1 MRTIHHITGGLT
13 AALVFATAS
22 HAFAWGDVGHKIVC
36 EIAFQELN
44 PKTRREVGRLIHRDP
59 EFKVFAESCVWP
71 DHPQQ
76 RADEHFVNVP
86 RDFGAFTAQECPMA
100 PRCLFTGI
108 ESEMKVLRHSTSDQ
122 AKLAALKFVGHWIG
136 DLHQPLHVSFQDDRG
151 GGKILPSGACVLT
164 LHAVW
169 DGCIVE
175 KKLGTEYRDVARD
188 LAETITPSDR
198 ATWTATGVHVW
209 ANESLDI
216 ARSAPV
222 SYCVR
227 EGKSCVYRPGNPT
240 YDPGE
245 PEKVVVVDEAYLE
258 RNAPIVAQ
266 RLRQAGVRL
275 GYLLNTALGK

>member
-1 MRTIHHITGGLT
+1 MRSTHHIAAGLS
-13 AALVFATAS
+13 AALALVGAS
-22 HAFAWGDVGHKIVC
+22 PAFAWSDVGHKIVC

-44 PKTRREVGRLIHRDP
+44 AKARREVTRLIHRDP

-76 RADEHFVNVP
+76 RAEEHFVNVP
-86 RDFGAFTAQECPMA
+86 RDFVAFTAGACPMA
-100 PRCLFTGI
+100 PKCLFTGI
-108 ESEMKVLRHSTSDQ
+108 DSETKVLAHPANDS
-122 AKLAALKFVGHWIG
+122 AKLAALKLVGHWIG
-136 DLHQPLHVSFQDDRG
+136 DLHQPLHVSFVDDRG

-175 KKLGTEYRDVARD
+175 KKLGTDYRSVARD
-188 LAETITPSDR
+188 LEETITPSDR
-198 ATWTATGVHVW
+198 ATWTATDVHVW
-209 ANESLDI
+209 ANESLDV
-216 ARSAPV
+216 ARSETV
-222 SYCVR
+222 GYCVR
-227 EGKSCVYRPGNPT
+227 EGKSCVYRHGNPT

-245 PEKVVVVDEAYLE
+245 AEKVVVVDEAYLE

-275 GYLLNTALGK
+275 GHLLNTALGQ